1 MKDTPTPE
9 PESESFFARQVR
21 ETDQTMSA
29 FNHDREIPA
38 KALLEAKELARKIKH
53 LVNVAENLQKQNRE
67 LREKL
72 EGFPPPEPE
81 PAPSAFLTNRL
92 RMHLHRVS
100 DSLADYVN
108 LPPSTLSD
116 AVRLNALLVKVSA
129 LHEAFMHL
137 EEKGRPY

>member
-1 MKDTPTPE
+1 MDNIAEKS
-9 PESESFFARQVR
+9 PESPLMRHAIEAEETVAAFESLDLPPKVLRAIRG
-21 ETDQTMSA
+21 
-29 FNHDREIPA
+29 
-38 KALLEAKELARKIKH
+38 LAGKVKH
-53 LVNVAENLQKQNRE
+53 LVNAVTNLQKQNRE
-67 LREKL
+67 LHEKL